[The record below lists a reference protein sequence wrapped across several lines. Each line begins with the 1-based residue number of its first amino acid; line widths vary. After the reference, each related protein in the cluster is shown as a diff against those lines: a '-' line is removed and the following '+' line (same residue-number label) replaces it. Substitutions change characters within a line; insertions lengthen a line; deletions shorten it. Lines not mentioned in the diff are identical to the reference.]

1 MNIKTKIRAFPTIP
15 NKNIC
20 VPIGSMLAVQL
31 FYEKLNFSDIFSK
44 HKSKGLDLNSL
55 LIGLVSYKLTE
66 NFSIKE
72 AGKWLNQEE
81 ILEILN
87 LENFHERVLYRTL
100 EILGRNKDKILSDIL
115 GNLFSVYGFEETD
128 INLDWT
134 SIVLHGTK
142 SKLGKFGYSRDHR
155 PDKLQITVRVSELRK
170 PINIPIG
177 ITVNRGN
184 VLDLQ
189 HFPQTYNQVKSRLK
203 KGSLIVFDK
212 GANTVDNIKL
222 IQEDKMAYLTSMKL
236 NSSDDKIIENFDIE
250 TAELV
255 DSKKSIYGIK
265 IVKPSSIKYFYF
277 SEALQKKQ
285 LEAKA
290 RSILKKLKEAKEIH
304 EIIVKNKKLPKKFRI
319 NNELIEIDYSFRTKL
334 EELSDDEAIEL
345 LKSSVI
351 NGREG
356 FFCLKSNK
364 NLTLEK
370 ALEIYREKDSI
381 EKIFNSLKNELQ
393 IKPLRV
399 WSDNSIYGAILL
411 GFIAQLFIS
420 LMRYEFEEIKH
431 RSTKFIKKSL
441 KNLTLTIKFVKNEV
455 RNYIFANFDK
465 INSLIV
471 AKMGTIP

>member
-20 VPIGSMLAVQL
+20 VPIGSILAVQF

-44 HKSKGLDLNSL
+44 HKSRGLDLNSL

-81 ILEILN
+81 ILDILN
-87 LENFHERVLYRTL
+87 LESFNERVLYRTL
-100 EILGRNKDKILSDIL
+100 EILGHNKEKILLDVLSS
-115 GNLFSVYGFEETD
+115 LFSVYDFEETD

-142 SKLGKFGYSRDHR
+142 CKLGKHGYSRDHR
-155 PDKLQITVRVSELRK
+155 PDKPQITVGVSELRK

-189 HFPQTYNQVKSRLK
+189 HFPDTYNQVKSRLK
-203 KGSLIVFDK
+203 EGSLIVFDK

-222 IQEDKMAYLTSMKL
+222 IQEDEMKYLTSMKL
-236 NSSDDKIIENFDIE
+236 NASDDKIIENFDIGN
-250 TAELV
+250 AELI
-255 DSKKSIYGIK
+255 DSQKSIYGIK
-265 IVKPSSIKYFYF
+265 IVKPNSIKYFYF
-277 SEALQKKQ
+277 SESLQQKQ

-290 RSILKKLKEAKEIH
+290 RNVLKKLQEAKEIQ

-334 EELSDDEAIEL
+334 EELSDEEAIEL
-345 LKSSVI
+345 LKSSII

-364 NLTLEK
+364 NLTLEE

-381 EKIFNSLKNELQ
+381 EKVFDSLKNEIQ

-399 WSDNSIYGAILL
+399 WSDNSIYGAIIL
-411 GFIAQLFIS
+411 GFLAQLFIS

-441 KNLTLTIKFVKNEV
+441 KNLTLTIKFAKNGI

-471 AKMGTIP
+471 TKMGTIP

>member
-1 MNIKTKIRAFPTIP
+1 MNIKTKLRAIPTIP

-20 VPIGSMLAVQL
+20 VPIGSMLAVQY
-31 FYEKLNFSDIFSK
+31 FYEKLNFSDTFNK

-87 LENFHERVLYRTL
+87 LESFHEKVLYRTL
-100 EILGRNKDKILSDIL
+100 ETLGRNKEKILSDIL
-115 GNLFSVYGFEETD
+115 GSMFSVYGFEETD

-142 SKLGKFGYSRDHR
+142 SKLGKYGYSRDHR
-155 PDKLQITVRVSELRK
+155 PDKPQITVGVSELKK

-177 ITVNRGN
+177 ITVNKGN

-189 HFPQTYNQVKSRLK
+189 HFPDTYNQVKSRLK
-203 KGSLIVFDK
+203 EGSLIVFDK
-212 GANTVDNIKL
+212 GANTADNIKI
-222 IQEDKMAYLTSMKL
+222 IQKDEMGYLTSMKL
-236 NSSDDKIIENFDIE
+236 NASDDKIIEKFDPE
-250 TAELV
+250 KAELV

-265 IVKPSSIKYFYF
+265 ITKPSSIKYFYF
-277 SEALQKKQ
+277 SESLQKKQ
-285 LEAKA
+285 LESKA
-290 RSILKKLKEAKEIH
+290 RTILKKLQEAKEIQ
-304 EIIVKNKKLPKKFRI
+304 EVITKNKKLPKKFRI

-334 EELSDDEAIEL
+334 EELSDEEAIEL
-345 LKSSVI
+345 LKSSI
-351 NGREG
+351 ISGREG

-364 NLTLEK
+364 NLTLEE
-370 ALEIYREKDSI
+370 ALETYREKDSI
-381 EKIFNSLKNELQ
+381 EKIFDSLKNEIQ

-399 WSDNSIYGAILL
+399 WSDYSIYGAILL

-420 LMRYEFEEIKH
+420 LMRYEFEEIKR

-441 KNLTLTIKFVKNEV
+441 KNLTLTIKFVKNGIK
-455 RNYIFANFDK
+455 NYIFANFDK

-471 AKMGTIP
+471 TKMGTIP